1 MDQRD
6 YYEILG
12 VPSDA
17 NEKQI
22 KAAYRKLAFQYH
34 PDRNTGDPES
44 ATKMKAINE
53 AYAVLS
59 NPSKRRDYDSL
70 RQQFGSSAYNRFRSN
85 YTESDIFR
93 GSDIN
98 RIFEEMARAFGFRGF
113 DDIFNEAYG
122 EGYRTFEFKRPG
134 FSARGFVFTG
144 PLRRSAQNRTAPF
157 ALGKLSRYLIEKL
170 TGIEL
175 PQNGTDVT
183 EPIELTPLE
192 AKEGGPYPYYYRKKS
207 KKLVVNL
214 PAGLRED
221 QRIRLAGMGEE
232 GKAGAKPGD
241 LYLKVKVKKPLVQKL
256 KDWLHASRSLS
267 TR

>member
-1 MDQRD
+1 MEQRD
-6 YYEILG
+6 YYDILG
-12 VPSDA
+12 VPSGA
-17 NEKQI
+17 SEKQI
-22 KAAYRKLAFQYH
+22 KAAYRKLAFQHH
-34 PDRNTGDPES
+34 PDRNTGDPDS
-44 ATKMKAINE
+44 AGKMKAINE

-59 NPSKRRDYDSL
+59 NPSKRRHYEDL
-70 RQQFGSSAYNRFRSN
+70 KQQFGSSAYNHFRSN
-85 YTESDIFR
+85 YSENDIFR

-144 PLRRSAQNRTAPF
+144 PLRRSAQNQTAPL

-170 TGIEL
+170 TGVEL
-175 PQNGTDVT
+175 PQDGMDVT
-183 EPIELTPLE
+183 EVIHLTPHE
-192 AKEGGPYPYYYRKKS
+192 AKEGGPYPYYYRKQS
-207 KKLVVNL
+207 KKLVVML
-214 PAGLRED
+214 PQGLREG

-232 GKAGAKPGD
+232 GKGGAKAGD
-241 LYLKVKVKKPLVQKL
+241 LYLTVKVRKSFVQKL
-256 KDWLHASRSLS
+256 KDWLHTSRSVS

>member
-1 MDQRD
+1 MEQSD

-44 ATKMKAINE
+44 ANKMKAINE

-59 NPSKRRDYDSL
+59 NPSKRKDYDEL
-70 RQQFGSSAYNRFRSN
+70 RRQYGPSAYNRFRSN

-144 PLRRSAQNRTAPF
+144 PLGRSARKQSAPLV
-157 ALGKLSRYLIEKL
+157 LGKLSRYLIEKL
-170 TGIEL
+170 TGVEL
-175 PQNGTDVT
+175 PQNGADAT
-183 EPIELTPLE
+183 ETIALTPQE
-192 AKEGGPYPYYYRKKS
+192 AREGGPYPYYYRKKS
-207 KKLVVNL
+207 KKLVVML
-214 PAGLRED
+214 PKGLQEGR
-221 QRIRLAGMGEE
+221 RIRLAGMGEE
-232 GKAGAKPGD
+232 AKGGAKPGD
-241 LYLKVKVKKPLVQKL
+241 LYLRVKLRKPLVQKL
-256 KDWLHASRSLS
+256 KDWIHSSRSVS